1 MSSKLDTLDAVIYGA
16 GLLLFIGLMTS
27 VICSVLDN
35 QTVANE
41 VANKVTDEVTNTVTN
56 IVTETEV
63 YKMVCTVDGEGYCK
77 EYSVRRVNR
86 E

>member
-1 MSSKLDTLDAVIYGA
+1 MSSKLDTLDMVIYGA
-16 GLLLFIGLMTS
+16 GLLLFIGLMAS

-35 QTVANE
+35 QTVANG
-41 VANKVTDEVTNTVTN
+41 VANKVTDEVTNM
-56 IVTETEV
+56 VTETEV

-77 EYSVRRVNR
+77 EYSVRRITK

>member
-16 GLLLFIGLMTS
+16 GLLLFIGLMAS
-27 VICSVLDN
+27 VILSVIDN
-35 QTVANE
+35 QTVANG
-41 VANKVTDEVTNTVTN
+41 VANKVTDEVTNT
-56 IVTETEV
+56 VTETEV

>member
-1 MSSKLDTLDAVIYGA
+1 MSSKLNTLDAVIYGA

-41 VANKVTDEVTNTVTN
+41 VANEVVNNTANSVTT
-56 IVTETEV
+56 IETEV
-63 YKMVCTVDGEGYCK
+63 YRVVCVEPADGYCK
-77 EYSVRRVNR
+77 EYSVRRITK

>member
-1 MSSKLDTLDAVIYGA
+1 MSSKLNTLDAVIYGA

-41 VANKVTDEVTNTVTN
+41 VANKVTNTETN

-63 YKMVCTVDGEGYCK
+63 YKVVCVAPADTFCK
-77 EYSVRRVNR
+77 EYSVRRITK

>member
-1 MSSKLDTLDAVIYGA
+1 MSSKLNTLDAVIYGA
-16 GLLLFIGLMTS
+16 GLLLFIGLMAS

-35 QTVANE
+35 QTVANG
-41 VANKVTDEVTNTVTN
+41 VANKVTNTVPN
-56 IVTETEV
+56 IVTVTEV

-77 EYSVRRVNR
+77 EYSVRKITR